1 MLRIMIIKHVIIFN
15 AQTYTIVDL
24 KGIQSI
30 RNYNYYFVVVVEVAV
45 FEQRWRNFN
54 ANVKLFAG
62 LSGPAIP

>member
-1 MLRIMIIKHVIIFN
+1 MHTRDAQIQHSDCYHVCDMLRIMIIKHVIIFN

-45 FEQRWRNFN
+45 FEQR
-54 ANVKLFAG
+54 
-62 LSGPAIP
+62 